1 MKIYDIEKIS
11 THGGSLRIFGCH
23 SKSKREINK
32 TVEETLSEE
41 INSKYQLSKKKYD
54 KFKFYLLIFEV
65 MLVILLI
72 KRGTRDTFINYF
84 MS

>member
-41 INSKYQLSKKKYD
+41 IN
-54 KFKFYLLIFEV
+54 FEF
-65 MLVILLI
+65 VILKPMKVFRIGLKKLKI
-72 KRGTRDTFINYF
+72 IF
-84 MS
+84 